1 MPGQASNARQV
12 SSLGESPAQARRRM
26 EASGGGSTPQA
37 ETRPPAGE
45 SRVGPTPKH
54 MAAMREQEGF
64 SGGPVENGTVEEAEE
79 TTAAPSPDKA
89 MEMIQQLSQDKL
101 TLQSERD
108 AAINKLQRYEA
119 RFGEID

>member
-1 MPGQASNARQV
+1 
-12 SSLGESPAQARRRM
+12 
-26 EASGGGSTPQA
+26 
-37 ETRPPAGE
+37 
-45 SRVGPTPKH
+45 